1 MRNYS
6 VIMISELVND
16 VAESLVDTNLGIS
29 VHVQRK
35 CTGNVIQDSAF
46 MIEILT
52 GIQLGTMNEKLLL

>member
-6 VIMISELVND
+6 VIMIIELVND

-29 VHVQRK
+29 VRVQRK
-35 CTGNVIQDSAF
+35 CTGNLIQDSAF

-52 GIQLGTMNEKLLL
+52 GIDLGTMNEKRFL

>member
-6 VIMISELVND
+6 VIMIVELVND

-35 CTGNVIQDSAF
+35 CTGNLIQDIAF

-52 GIQLGTMNEKLLL
+52 GIDLRTMNEKRFL